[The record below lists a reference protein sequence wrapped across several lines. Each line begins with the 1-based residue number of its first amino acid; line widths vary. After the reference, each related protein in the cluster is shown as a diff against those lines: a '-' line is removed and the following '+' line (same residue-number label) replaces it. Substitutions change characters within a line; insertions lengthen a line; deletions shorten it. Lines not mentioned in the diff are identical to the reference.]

1 MKVKLKD
8 VDQENLIIMMNCK
21 LVLICAI
28 VRERMIK
35 SNEKTATISIEFG
48 DVEFSIKC
56 EALSDDLESLP
67 DETIELLGR
76 I

>member
-1 MKVKLKD
+1 MDDLLD
-8 VDQENLIIMMNCK
+8 AINLMNCK

-28 VRERMIK
+28 IRERMIK

-56 EALSDDLESLP
+56 EALSDDLKSLP
-67 DETIELLGR
+67 DETIELLGK

>member
-1 MKVKLKD
+1 MDDLLD
-8 VDQENLIIMMNCK
+8 AINLMNCK

-28 VRERMIK
+28 IRERMIK